1 MVKVVSIF
9 KLKPGFDP
17 DDSYRLWLEEHTVYV
32 KAKLKPELKKYLIG
46 RVVTNLGE
54 KVEEFGF
61 GVVELFF
68 EDVDSALRAMNRL
81 WSVPG
86 QARHNVEY
94 DEFTRRIAVL
104 RRAIIEEKEI
114 EL

>member
-17 DDSYRLWLEEHTVYV
+17 EDSYRLWLEEHTVNV
-32 KAKLKPELKKYLIG
+32 KVKLKPELKKYVIG

-54 KVEEFGF
+54 KIEDFGF

-68 EDVDSALRAMNRL
+68 EDTDSALRAMNRL

-94 DEFTRRIAVL
+94 DEFTRRITVL
-104 RRAIIEEKEI
+104 KRAIIEEREI